1 MDRKDDTMNTML
13 QQHLTPAILAD
24 MDDFQALL
32 QDKANQSRCALV
44 GAALEKS
51 AAPFSDWATEADA
64 VMRKEK
70 HTLYTG
76 FLAAADI
83 CRTNASKMY

>member
-13 QQHLTPAILAD
+13 RQHLTPEILAD

-44 GAALEKS
+44 GTALEKG
-51 AAPFSDWATEADA
+51 AATFSNWATEADA
-64 VMRKEK
+64 VTRKEK
-70 HTLYTG
+70 HMLYTG

-83 CRTNASKMY
+83 CRTNAGKMF